1 MKRSLIVIDDFYAS
15 RDTVRATALKTGYAS
30 ADRFNY
36 PG

>member
-15 RDTVRATALKTGYAS
+15 PDTVRATALKTGYAS
-30 ADRFNY
+30 AGRFNY